1 MVWKIVKSSLQ
12 RIHKAIR
19 MCFWNI
25 DTSIPKHK
33 PFLFLKL
40 PLVPFKL
47 VTEFMD
53 SNEIIQLSMCSY
65 RLEYF
70 LRISKYKLKK
80 LNVHLSDKRL
90 QYDLTQSNICSSI
103 FFRKGKSEKQ
113 LEPVSKMQQLCERFV
128 RIVKI
133 LYVYKAH
140 LYYGEDNTILNI
152 EYFSSNTVF
161 DLFKCISALYSCSS
175 VSWKFYLDILSTET
189 MMHYLNLP
197 LAEKCTGFSFLRGSL
212 STQLLTELLDK
223 IPVSKRLEIG
233 SDIPIDFKHPNVS
246 FYCIALKYYIT
257 KYHSGKWITLND
269 LKSIRNVGCV
279 ELKSTIFDCS
289 DVNQFLRYWVNCE
302 EDMLELLELN
312 LKEGAIIDK
321 DVLTDQLIT
330 VHVEGASSTDFF
342 IKAKNHKQRKFV
354 LGHVEIGEDNSIGF
368 STWEAIGKKTRV
380 FRILELLERK
390 KELEEEISMIEKR
403 GNRPGFSHFSE
414 EMRQKN
420 YKYEELRHLKIS
432 LNEQDHAGY
441 HFEI

>member
-1 MVWKIVKSSLQ
+1 MVWKIVKSSLH
-12 RIHKAIR
+12 RVLKAIR

-33 PFLFLKL
+33 PFLILKL

-53 SNEIIQLSMCSY
+53 SNEIIKLSMCSY

-80 LNVHLSDKRL
+80 LNVHLSDQRL
-90 QYDLTQSNICSSI
+90 RYDLTQSNNCSSI

-113 LEPVSKMQQLCERFV
+113 LESVSKMQQLCER
-128 RIVKI
+128 
-133 LYVYKAH
+133 YDS
-140 LYYGEDNTILNI
+140 EDNTVLNI

-161 DLFKCISALYSCSS
+161 DLYKCINALFSCSS
-175 VSWKFYLDILSTET
+175 VGWNFYLDQLSTET
-189 MMHYLNLP
+189 MMHYLNLL
-197 LAEKCTGFSFLRGSL
+197 LAEKCTGFSFMRGSL
-212 STQLLTELLDK
+212 STPLLTELMDK

-233 SDIPIDFKHPNVS
+233 SDIPIDFKHPN
-246 FYCIALKYYIT
+246 ALKYYVAR
-257 KYHSGKWITLND
+257 YHSGRWITLND

-289 DVNQFLRYWVNCE
+289 DVNQFLNYWVNCE

-312 LKEGAIIDK
+312 LQEGAIID
-321 DVLTDQLIT
+321 VFALTDQLIT
-330 VHVEGASSTDFF
+330 LRVEGASSSNFF
-342 IKAKNHKQRKFV
+342 IKAKNHKNRKFV
-354 LGHVEIGEDNSIGF
+354 LGHVEIGEGNSVGF
-368 STWEAIGKKTRV
+368 TAWEAIGKKTRV

-403 GNRPGFSHFSE
+403 ENQSGFSDFSE
-414 EMRQKN
+414 EIRKKTEA
-420 YKYEELRHLKIS
+420 YAELRRLKIS
-432 LNEQDHAGY
+432 LNEQDHVGY